1 MIKILIII
9 ILFSISISNEKT
21 RTFILK
27 NGDKITGELI
37 DEDFNSYVVKTN
49 FGELKINTTFVPTTF
64 VNTIQYV
71 SKIIGR

>member
-9 ILFSISISNEKT
+9 VLFSISISNEKT

-37 DEDFNSYVVKTN
+37 DEDYNSYVVKTN
-49 FGELKINTTFVPTTF
+49 FGELKINKRD
-64 VNTIQYV
+64 IKAD
-71 SKIIGR
+71 KIFIKLNPHQF